1 METPNI
7 MLIGCGPHAKRV
19 YVPKLKEIESEFGIK
34 LKAIVELK
42 EKQEDILTFASKYF
56 ENINYFFVDKFE
68 KNFKQ
73 SLPEKVENRLN
84 SIIAKENINSVII
97 ATDPLNHMQYA
108 LWALKHNLHILMDK
122 PISTYDNIS
131 NNVEQAEQL
140 KKDYELLVESYSG
153 DKAFIVNAQ
162 RRFLPQ
168 FQIVQDL
175 VNEISSKYGMPIT
188 SMQSTHSDGQWR
200 LPYEVLKF
208 KYHPL
213 LGWGKVSHSGYHFID
228 MASKIVKDSF
238 KEANKNFDEISL
250 EDHYKLYEEK
260 GLNKKEIDHLFYEIR
275 SCNPFPCNMYNT
287 SHDDYVSPDILIE
300 VENSDIT
307 ITPINQPA
315 LMVNDILYEKVKNDE
330 NMKAYFNEA
339 HFLME
344 NMTKRNQTVLI
355 VANALVNIQ
364 SGYFLYDDEL
374 YPCTLSQLASET
386 GFHESTISRTLNNKY
401 YSFNGE
407 VYPLKKLL
415 VSQTASGDSS
425 DSIKKAIVELV
436 DNEDKEHPLSDN
448 QILKKLEELELHCS
462 RRVIVKYRQ
471 QLNIPSSTKRKM
483 LKKVG

>member
-1 METPNI
+1 MKQKMQYIQTLKQTLKLNQKLLKSLDFLTDNIDDINKAIQDILETNPF
-7 MLIGCGPHAKRV
+7 LE
-19 YVPKLKEIESEFGIK
+19 LKSSKNYDNQQFIESISNK
-34 LKAIVELK
+34 RSLKDDLYYQLYAYTHPYNEDVMTYLIESLDDSGFLSYPLD
-42 EKQEDILTFASKYF
+42 QYMSDLHIDQDMLDAHLDILRSFEPNVVGASDA
-56 ENINYFFVDKFE
+56 ID
-68 KNFKQ
+68 
-73 SLPEKVENRLN
+73 
-84 SIIAKENINSVII
+84 SILI
-97 ATDPLNHMQYA
+97 
-108 LWALKHNLHILMDK
+108 
-122 PISTYDNIS
+122 
-131 NNVEQAEQL
+131 QL
-140 KKDYELLVESYSG
+140 KNNNKTKTYTLFRDYQDVILTQNYSLI
-153 DKAFIVNAQ
+153 KQ
-162 RRFLPQ
+162 
-168 FQIVQDL
+168 
-175 VNEISSKYGMPIT
+175 T
-188 SMQSTHSDGQWR
+188 T
-200 LPYEVLKF
+200 
-208 KYHPL
+208 
-213 LGWGKVSHSGYHFID
+213 
-228 MASKIVKDSF
+228 
-238 KEANKNFDEISL
+238 
-250 EDHYKLYEEK
+250 
-260 GLNKKEIDHLFYEIR
+260 GLNKEEIDHLFCEIR

-287 SHDDYVSPDILIE
+287 FHDDYVSPDILIE

-315 LMVNDILYEKVKNDE
+315 LMVNDTLYEKVKNDE

-425 DSIKKAIVELV
+425 DSIKKA
-436 DNEDKEHPLSDN
+436 N

-471 QLNIPSSTKRKM
+471 QLNIPSSTKRKV